1 MAPEATQLN
10 SDSTTSTLQQRS
22 QGGPHRNR
30 ITGHAEIGPVEVVV
44 GPRRIPQWVEIQTE
58 IWSLG
63 PGIGM
68 PGVKRNGGDLGP
80 IGQHDGG
87 SVHVQVKPLMIVVRE
102 SALCRFVVRVPVEL
116 ALRTHDDGS
125 DVGHPFI
132 VASAESATSPGP
144 LRSHGRRPEDW
155 CPYQAHQAA
164 DRDHGSGFDEIEPA
178 YIPARAPERRA
189 SGPNLGGM
197 TWSRRHS

>member
-1 MAPEATQLN
+1 M
-10 SDSTTSTLQQRS
+10 
-22 QGGPHRNR
+22 
-30 ITGHAEIGPVEVVV
+30 
-44 GPRRIPQWVEIQTE
+44 GPRRIPHWVEIQTE
-58 IWSLG
+58 IGSLG
-63 PGIGM
+63 PGIGI

-87 SVHVQVKPLMIVVRE
+87 SVHVQVKPLMTVVRE
-102 SALCRFVVRVPVEL
+102 SALCRFVVRVPVEF

-155 CPYQAHQAA
+155 CFIRPTKRPIATTALASMRSNRRIFRLGHRSARRP
-164 DRDHGSGFDEIEPA
+164 DRT
-178 YIPARAPERRA
+178 
-189 SGPNLGGM
+189 LGA
-197 TWSRRHS
+197 